1 MNDFPDPKNV
11 YEKRIVA
18 FLDILGFKNL
28 VKTGK
33 VQEIL
38 AVTTDLKERFIT
50 LEKLGKPIELSV
62 FSDSIFLSD
71 RINDDGFSVVRL
83 INYVRHIAAGLFWK
97 GILCRGGIL
106 IDQVYHKN
114 PIAFGPALIKAHD
127 MENKIAVYPRILAE
141 PDVITRFFNYANSH
155 AKFEAS
161 AGKNGTFRT
170 DFDGMEYLELFGP
183 NHGEGLEASGL
194 LTDTMYRPAGDIISK
209 KMSEC
214 NDTRVRQKLVWFKNY
229 LDASEKDFGN
239 CKFTVDKH

>member
-18 FLDILGFKNL
+18 FLDILGFENL

-38 AVTTDLKERFIT
+38 AVTTDLEERFST

-71 RINDDGFSVVRL
+71 RISGDGFSVIRL
-83 INYVRHIAAGLFWK
+83 IEYVRHIAAGLFWK

-114 PIAFGPALIKAHD
+114 PIAFGPALIKAHY

-141 PDVITRFFNYANSH
+141 PDVITHFLNYANSR
-155 AKFEAS
+155 AKLTAS

-183 NHGEGLEASGL
+183 NHLGKHADSGL
-194 LTDTMYRPAGDIISK
+194 LTDTIYRPAWNIISK
-209 KMSEC
+209 KLSEC
-214 NDTRVRQKLVWFKNY
+214 DDTRVRQKLVWFKNY

-239 CKFTVDKH
+239 CRITVNKH